1 MPVSPTENMIRFGL
15 FELDLKSGQLSKNG
29 SRIRIPQ
36 QPVQLLI
43 MLLERPDEV
52 VTREQLRQRLWSPDT
67 FVDFDHGLNKS
78 VQKLR
83 DALGD
88 SADSPRFIETI
99 PRVGYRFIAPVV
111 RPGAQEPGE
120 RKEGPFAPEPVSDQS
135 ASISQTKPRTN
146 PVGLL
151 LAGCVA
157 ALLIGIGWL
166 AHRKQERERQVAPI
180 LSLAVIPLDNLSGD
194 HLQDYFAD
202 GMTDELTTMLA
213 KDSTLR
219 IVSRT
224 SAMQYKSVHRPLP
237 EIAQALG
244 VDGVVEGSVERSGDK
259 VHMTLQLIQGA
270 SDTHVWAESYDQD
283 ANNMASL
290 TDQAA
295 MAIARKT
302 NSAVAVRSPARY
314 VNPEAHDAYM
324 RGEYFWHSENHS
336 DKAKYYFQKA
346 VELQPDYASGWV
358 GLSQYYGSSML
369 NGRMNPREG
378 LAPMEA
384 AAQKAVELDGSL
396 ADAHI
401 ALCGSIF
408 LRERDWARADRECV
422 RAIDL
427 DPKYQSAYHMRARLF
442 GAVNRHDEGIAQEKI
457 ATELDPSGDQWG
469 LARSYLWARK
479 YDLGIVDARLRL
491 ESSPGNAQTLEI
503 LAALYRCKGMYKEAA
518 QAWEAMLSA
527 RGDEVSASSVRRAF
541 AEGGYTAVIR
551 WKLADLEKQSLQQYV
566 SPVLFALAHAQ
577 LKQREETLSSLEEA
591 YSGRDPLLL
600 WVQDDPDYDFV
611 HSDERYRAIIKG
623 MGLVPAY

>member
-1 MPVSPTENMIRFGL
+1 M
-15 FELDLKSGQLSKNG
+15 
-29 SRIRIPQ
+29 
-36 QPVQLLI
+36 
-43 MLLERPDEV
+43 
-52 VTREQLRQRLWSPDT
+52 
-67 FVDFDHGLNKS
+67 
-78 VQKLR
+78 
-83 DALGD
+83 
-88 SADSPRFIETI
+88 
-99 PRVGYRFIAPVV
+99 
-111 RPGAQEPGE
+111 
-120 RKEGPFAPEPVSDQS
+120 
-135 ASISQTKPRTN
+135 
-146 PVGLL
+146 
-151 LAGCVA
+151 
-157 ALLIGIGWL
+157 
-166 AHRKQERERQVAPI
+166 
-180 LSLAVIPLDNLSGD
+180 IPLDNLSGD

-358 GLSQYYGSSML
+358 GLSQYYGSRML

-422 RAIDL
+422 RFSAPSIVTMKALRRRRLPPNLILPAI
-427 DPKYQSAYHMRARLF
+427 
-442 GAVNRHDEGIAQEKI
+442 
-457 ATELDPSGDQWG
+457 SGVWPVLICG
-469 LARSYLWARK
+469 R
-479 YDLGIVDARLRL
+479 
-491 ESSPGNAQTLEI
+491 ESMT
-503 LAALYRCKGMYKEAA
+503 
-518 QAWEAMLSA
+518 W
-527 RGDEVSASSVRRAF
+527 ASSTPACGLNPVQATRR
-541 AEGGYTAVIR
+541 
-551 WKLADLEKQSLQQYV
+551 
-566 SPVLFALAHAQ
+566 P
-577 LKQREETLSSLEEA
+577 
-591 YSGRDPLLL
+591 
-600 WVQDDPDYDFV
+600 
-611 HSDERYRAIIKG
+611 
-623 MGLVPAY
+623 